1 MQSPRAA
8 PRTPSRSALTCLR
21 STRCGCPPLLRADAA
36 AHLAP
41 SPSLTPRP
49 PPRPPLP
56 PCRAPSC
63 QVEYDNL
70 QKAFV
75 AEQRALEKKYEP
87 LYASV
92 CAARR
97 DIVTGAVDPVVSGGA
112 GPKGIPGFWL
122 TAMKNC
128 RSIADFIEDHDEPVL
143 EFLTD
148 ITTAY
153 EGDLAGFRL
162 DFHFAANPY
171 FDNAVLSKVF
181 HIPNFVEGAP
191 APEKAAAGAAA
202 GAGAAAAA
210 EEEEEEDEFADD
222 EGFDVK
228 AIDGCD
234 IAWKAGKDVTVKIT
248 KKKSKGGKKGK
259 GAVVVKEEPLPSFF
273 RFFETPELVAP
284 PGATEEEVSAPG
296 RVLCVCVCAAGGGAR
311 LAPPPALS
319 EG

>member
-1 MQSPRAA
+1 M
-8 PRTPSRSALTCLR
+8 
-21 STRCGCPPLLRADAA
+21 
-36 AHLAP
+36 
-41 SPSLTPRP
+41 
-49 PPRPPLP
+49 
-56 PCRAPSC
+56 
-63 QVEYDNL
+63 EYDNL

-97 DIVTGAVDPVVSGGA
+97 DIVVGTVDPVVGGGGGA
-112 GPKGIPGFWL
+112 KGIPGFWL

-128 RSIADFIEDHDEPVL
+128 RSIADFIEEHDEPVL

-162 DFHFAANPY
+162 DFHFAPNPF

-210 EEEEEEDEFADD
+210 EEEEDEFVDD

-259 GAVVVKEEPLPSFF
+259 GGAMVVKEEPLPSFF

-284 PGATEEEVSAPG
+284 PGATEEEVRPPG
-296 RVLCVCVCAAGGGAR
+296 RVRVRACVCVVCVCAAR
-311 LAPPPALS
+311 S